1 MRSIM
6 KEIQNKKRFGYRCIW
21 LLSVVLLLSSCK
33 TKQET
38 GLVSMKQRN
47 SQELI
52 SAVLSN
58 TVEYNKF
65 SAKLGVKL
73 KPGLEK
79 STTSV
84 PASLRIIKGEALML
98 SLQIPIL
105 NSEVFRMVVT
115 PDSLLLIDR
124 RNKMYVSEA
133 LKDIRNVANFAFE
146 YQNLEALFTNQLF
159 IAGKTEI
166 TPADYPLLQ
175 VKQEEY
181 EALIISKGSQ
191 GINYSF
197 TSDYTDRIRK
207 AEIESL
213 SNSGESNKST
223 KMVWLYDNF
232 ELIKDR
238 IFPMKMSM
246 SLRLPDDEAV
256 MDLSYSKIELDGDFS
271 IEFQIP
277 RNSRRITLSQALER
291 INNL

>member
-1 MRSIM
+1 MKSIM
-6 KEIQNKKRFGYRCIW
+6 EIFRNKKQFGYRCIW

-38 GLVSMKQRN
+38 GSAVSLKQRN
-47 SQELI
+47 NQELI

-58 TVEYNKF
+58 TVEYDKF

-84 PASLRIIKGEALML
+84 PASLRIIKGQALML

-105 NSEVFRMVVT
+105 NAEVFRMVVT

-124 RNKMYVSEA
+124 RSKMYVSEA
-133 LKDIRNVANFAFE
+133 LKDIQNVANFAFE

-166 TPADYPLLQ
+166 TPADYSLFQ
-175 VKQEEY
+175 VEQTEY
-181 EALIISKGSQ
+181 EAQFTSEDNQ
-191 GINYSF
+191 GITYSF
-197 TSDYTDRIRK
+197 ISDYTDRIRK
-207 AEIESL
+207 AEI
-213 SNSGESNKST
+213 KST
-223 KMVWLYDNF
+223 SKSNNSTQMNWWYDDF

-238 IFPMKMSM
+238 VFPVKVKMG
-246 SLRLPDDEAV
+246 LVLPSDEIM
-256 MDLSYSKIELDGDFS
+256 MDLSYSKIELDGNFS

-277 RNSRRITLSQALER
+277 KNSRRITLSQALET